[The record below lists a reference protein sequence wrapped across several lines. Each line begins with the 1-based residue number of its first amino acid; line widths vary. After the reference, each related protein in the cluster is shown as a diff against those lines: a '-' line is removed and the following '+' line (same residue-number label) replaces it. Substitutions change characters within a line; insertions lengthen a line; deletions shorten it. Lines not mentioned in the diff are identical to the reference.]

1 MPFEPMGTDGQLAD
15 HWTDNIVARG
25 AALSDERKL
34 ALRRTLSDPEQGR
47 NAMASTRKQEIS
59 EETQR
64 RLVAAATELAAE
76 RGASAMSIQ
85 AVADLS
91 GISRGSVAWHFGSKD
106 GLIRAVVEASFQWA
120 LAELRDNLAAAPE
133 QGVAALIEANL
144 AIMSRPE
151 ARIFATILLEATSKD
166 SPVRDTY
173 AEQYRALR
181 RYYADYLRSVSA
193 PVADPD
199 AMAVALLGGTLGI
212 NIQHRLDPQHV
223 DRRSA
228 VTVLEAV
235 YTRALTKTDNDAEV
249 PD

>member
-1 MPFEPMGTDGQLAD
+1 
-15 HWTDNIVARG
+15 
-25 AALSDERKL
+25 
-34 ALRRTLSDPEQGR
+34 
-47 NAMASTRKQEIS
+47 MASTRKQEIS

-173 AEQYRALR
+173 AEQYEHCAAITPTTCVLFR
-181 RYYADYLRSVSA
+181 RPSPTGRNGSGA
-193 PVADPD
+193 
-199 AMAVALLGGTLGI
+199 LGGTLGI
-212 NIQHRLDPQHV
+212 TFSTAST
-223 DRRSA
+223 RSMWIDGP
-228 VTVLEAV
+228 
-235 YTRALTKTDNDAEV
+235 R
-249 PD
+249 